1 MKGVLGWWEARCALR
16 RPTLRFVDL
25 NLRGVGQ
32 VMFQDN
38 PLTGLLFFIAIGWG
52 SYAAD
57 AAADRHRR
65 ARGAGDRVGHGP
77 FGCAST
83 RRICARA
90 CMASTP
96 ISSASPSPPSWR
108 PLAATWICVLLGG
121 AVSVVAMH
129 AIANACK
136 TWSLPAL
143 TAPFVLVAWLLLLAT
158 HVFANLE
165 GALPTSSIVAP
176 IDPAYADPLRPADF
190 LQGMLQS
197 ISQVFLKGD
206 GIAAILLLA
215 GLAVSSLSS
224 AAWALA
230 GALIAVVTAHLFG
243 AESDLVTGG
252 LMGFSPVLTAIALGA
267 VFRTPG
273 LRGTDLCHRGHG
285 VHGAGP
291 GCAQRDR
298 HALCHTHAHRFVRAG
313 DVGYYYRGGPRPA
326 EAASIDSARRDG
338 LARTSRR
345 HPARAPADPVT
356 ARSASR

>member
-1 MKGVLGWWEARCALR
+1 M
-16 RPTLRFVDL
+16 P
-25 NLRGVGQ
+25 Q
-32 VMFQDN
+32 
-38 PLTGLLFFIAIGWG
+38 IAIGGLVALVTGWATARWLDEA
-52 SYAAD
+52 YAAGLYGFN
-57 AAADRHRR
+57 AYLVGLTVTTFMAPT
-65 ARGAGDRVGHGP
+65 GA
-77 FGCAST
+77 
-83 RRICARA
+83 
-90 CMASTP
+90 M
-96 ISSASPSPPSWR
+96 
-108 PLAATWICVLLGG
+108 WICVLLGG

-273 LRGTDLCHRGHG
+273 LRGSDLCHRGHG

-298 HALCHTHAHRFVRAG
+298 HALCHSHAHRFVRAG
-313 DVGYYYRGGPRPA
+313 GVAIPAGAAQGRLKLRRSMARVATGSRARVAVTPR
-326 EAASIDSARRDG
+326 ARPRF
-338 LARTSRR
+338 R
-345 HPARAPADPVT
+345 
-356 ARSASR
+356 